1 MSDFIFGL
9 IAGFGSFFMLYRW
22 WMFFQTPA
30 SDLRMR
36 HLNLHLNLVYV
47 ALFVVLTIFV
57 PGAI

>member
-22 WMFFQTPA
+22 WTYFQTN
-30 SDLRMR
+30 SQDVRLRQLHF
-36 HLNLHLNLVYV
+36 HLNMVYV